1 VIVLD
6 MAVILRIAGDGGVFR
21 DVLVMGAAVAARR
34 PVSEPGTHGD
44 QRGRQR

>member
-1 VIVLD
+1 MD
-6 MAVILRIAGDGGVFR
+6 MAVILRIAGDDGVFR
-21 DVLVMGAAVAARR
+21 DVLVMGAAAAARR